1 MKRQGNTSPEIVGG
15 LTRKVGLV
23 VTVAIGVAA
32 IASLVITLAVFGD
45 GLRAQL
51 SAKAVAA
58 GDVLRRDIVAALD
71 FGVPFAQ
78 LRGLDAL
85 AAQTA
90 ADRPE
95 IADVTILRVQTTT
108 AATPPAAS
116 GLNAISGGLLPA
128 LVPDRVSQ
136 EIKQPLI
143 WRDQTIGT
151 VIITLDP
158 GHLANQMRNVFF
170 DTLII
175 LIATTLVA
183 FELVTFLTRRSLL
196 GPLQLART
204 ALSAR
209 ADGQFGLFP
218 IGRSID
224 AVTQLIKAVNQANN
238 SLLRRAQ
245 RHLGQPRVAD
255 YVQNHGLQMTG
266 RPSVASVIDARI
278 PLFLF
283 CFAEELQKS
292 FLPLFVAEMHQPS
305 DLFSVDI
312 MMGLPISAFML
323 VIAVLTPFAGML
335 VDRYGNRTLFLAG
348 LCPAIAGYI
357 ICAVAASGNDIL
369 LGRAITAIGYAII
382 TISCQSY
389 IAKVV
394 AVENRARG
402 MAVFV
407 GVLMTAT
414 LCGTAIGAILA
425 DWLSYKPVFVIA
437 AGLAGVAGIAGYLM
451 LDPDPE
457 STKTAGK
464 GTAQGSGWP
473 LLRSRQF
480 LSLLL
485 FCAIPTKIVLTGVL
499 YLFVPVYLASLEVTQ
514 SEIGRIMMVYSLVII
529 PISPLAAGFA
539 DRIGGNLKV
548 AAVASLASGVVLLGL
563 LADPTIMAVLIIV
576 IGLGIA
582 HAFLKAPLIVS
593 VMEVAETLP
602 DVPMTAA
609 LGLLRTCERIGSFV
623 GPVLVAVL
631 MVYFS
636 DVVVA
641 AIVGLGVSVFAL
653 MLLAIMRTAKA
664 PPLHT

>member
-1 MKRQGNTSPEIVGG
+1 M
-15 LTRKVGLV
+15 
-23 VTVAIGVAA
+23 
-32 IASLVITLAVFGD
+32 
-45 GLRAQL
+45 
-51 SAKAVAA
+51 
-58 GDVLRRDIVAALD
+58 
-71 FGVPFAQ
+71 
-78 LRGLDAL
+78 
-85 AAQTA
+85 
-90 ADRPE
+90 
-95 IADVTILRVQTTT
+95 
-108 AATPPAAS
+108 
-116 GLNAISGGLLPA
+116 
-128 LVPDRVSQ
+128 
-136 EIKQPLI
+136 
-143 WRDQTIGT
+143 
-151 VIITLDP
+151 
-158 GHLANQMRNVFF
+158 
-170 DTLII
+170 
-175 LIATTLVA
+175 
-183 FELVTFLTRRSLL
+183 
-196 GPLQLART
+196 
-204 ALSAR
+204 
-209 ADGQFGLFP
+209 
-218 IGRSID
+218 
-224 AVTQLIKAVNQANN
+224 
-238 SLLRRAQ
+238 
-245 RHLGQPRVAD
+245 
-255 YVQNHGLQMTG
+255 
-266 RPSVASVIDARI
+266 
-278 PLFLF
+278 
-283 CFAEELQKS
+283 
-292 FLPLFVAEMHQPS
+292 
-305 DLFSVDI
+305 
-312 MMGLPISAFML
+312 
-323 VIAVLTPFAGML
+323 
-335 VDRYGNRTLFLAG
+335 
-348 LCPAIAGYI
+348 
-357 ICAVAASGNDIL
+357 AASGNDIL

-464 GTAQGSGWP
+464 GTAQGSVWP

-623 GPVLVAVL
+623 GPVLVTSQMSL
-631 MVYFS
+631 
-636 DVVVA
+636 
-641 AIVGLGVSVFAL
+641 
-653 MLLAIMRTAKA
+653 
-664 PPLHT
+664 